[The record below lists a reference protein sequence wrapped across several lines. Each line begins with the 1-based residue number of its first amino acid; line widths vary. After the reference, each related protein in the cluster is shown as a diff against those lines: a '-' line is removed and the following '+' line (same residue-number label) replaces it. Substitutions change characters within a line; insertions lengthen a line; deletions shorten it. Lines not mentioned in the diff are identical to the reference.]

1 MGTIR
6 YETIFASATFVHA
19 LRESGRMA
27 RMLHN
32 GVDIVLFETSD
43 GQPMSAHF
51 IDSALP
57 LYEIRNVLHDNASR
71 GIATLYLLWADMMLP
86 AHGQTYVA
94 DDWMEALYTLY
105 GDSIYA
111 YEILQDEA
119 YLFPVHFRG
128 AGLRRVAEFGS
139 TVRFAALTAR
149 RVSTYLA
156 GLHGEW
162 WVADFGGAAGFAHD
176 ESRAAARLLAL
187 SADFDLLGLTPAAS
201 LSDVKTAYRHLARRF
216 HPDLNASPE
225 ANDFMLRLNA
235 AYDRLTS
242 ALAAS
247 TRRP

>member
-6 YETIFASATFVHA
+6 YETIFASATFVHT
-19 LRESGRMA
+19 LRESGRLG

-32 GVDIVLFETSD
+32 GVDIVLFETRE
-43 GQPMSAHF
+43 GQRMSAHF

-57 LYEIRNVLHDNASR
+57 LYEIRRVLNDNAAS

-111 YEILQDEA
+111 YEMLRDEA
-119 YLFPVHFRG
+119 YIFPVHFRG

-139 TVRFAALTAR
+139 TVRFGALSAR

-162 WVADFGGAAGFAHD
+162 WVADFGGPAGVAHD
-176 ESRAAARLLAL
+176 DTRAAAHLLSL

-216 HPDLNASPE
+216 HPDVNASSE

-235 AYDRLTS
+235 AYGRLTH
-242 ALAAS
+242 ALDAS
-247 TRRP
+247 SRRR